1 MSYLEPPPMPAP
13 VIVMKDFGGFVTDYQ
28 ARTEQYRASD
38 REVRLH
44 ECHSA
49 CTLALS
55 LPNVCVYPN
64 SVLKFHLAYDPRNHQ
79 SDYGVSQE
87 LFNSYPAA
95 VRARLGTLTRQF
107 KVLSGAELINLGI
120 RNCNAPH
127 NTEPRVLVAARTPSR
142 PAPKAATEQDGTF
155 SGIFRGVMSVFK
167 PAETAPVRRE
177 YASLVPPTLPKPAPI
192 DALAGEIPLP
202 PRRPAE
208 LAAVNEPAPAP
219 LLPAPSYSHD
229 LAPIPWPKIITGAQ
243 RILPST
249 FAAYAELSR

>member
-1 MSYLEPPPMPAP
+1 MPAP

-127 NTEPRVLVAARTPSR
+127 NTEPRVLVAAR
-142 PAPKAATEQDGTF
+142 
-155 SGIFRGVMSVFK
+155 
-167 PAETAPVRRE
+167 
-177 YASLVPPTLPKPAPI
+177 
-192 DALAGEIPLP
+192 
-202 PRRPAE
+202 
-208 LAAVNEPAPAP
+208 
-219 LLPAPSYSHD
+219 
-229 LAPIPWPKIITGAQ
+229 
-243 RILPST
+243 
-249 FAAYAELSR
+249 